1 MRQRD
6 IAELLLLAAIWGSS
20 FVFMRVSV
28 PSFGPLPLALV
39 RVAGAAALL
48 LPLVVMNGQLG
59 ALRAHWKPI
68 AVVGLANS
76 GLPFVMYGV
85 ASLVLT
91 GGVMSIINAAT
102 PMWGAIMVWLIVGE
116 RMTRLRVVG
125 LAVGFVGVAWL
136 GWHSAGMKEGA
147 HGVSPAVAVGACLV
161 ATLCY
166 GLAAALSRKWLAG
179 VPSMA
184 SAAGSQCAAGVALV
198 LPALFMWPDAAPPA
212 LAWSSALALAL
223 LCTGVAYLLYFRLIA
238 NAGATNATT
247 VTFLIPAFAVLW
259 GSLLLDEPLTLSMVA
274 ACALIL
280 LGTALTTGL
289 LAPRA
294 RAAAAS
300 R

>member
-1 MRQRD
+1 VRPRD
-6 IAELLLLAAIWGSS
+6 IAELLLLAAIWGAS

-39 RVAGAAALL
+39 RVAGAVALL
-48 LPLVVMNGQLG
+48 LPLVAINGQLG

-76 GLPFVMYGV
+76 ALPFVMYGV

-91 GGVMSIINAAT
+91 GGVMSIINATT
-102 PMWGAIMVWLIVGE
+102 PMWGAIMVRLIVGE
-116 RMTRLRVVG
+116 RMTRLRIVG
-125 LAVGFVGVAWL
+125 LAIGFAGVAWL
-136 GWHSAGMKEGA
+136 AWHSVGTKEGA

-161 ATLCY
+161 ATFGY
-166 GLAAALSRKWLAG
+166 GLAAALSRKWLTG

-184 SAAGSQCAAGVALV
+184 SAAGSQCAAAVALA
-198 LPALFMWPDAAPPA
+198 LPAALMWPQATPSAG
-212 LAWSSALALAL
+212 AWSSALALAL

-238 NAGATNATT
+238 SAGATNATT

-259 GSLLLDEPLTLSMVA
+259 GSVLLDEPLTPSMVA

-289 LAPRA
+289 WTRRGRKA
-294 RAAAAS
+294 
-300 R
+300 